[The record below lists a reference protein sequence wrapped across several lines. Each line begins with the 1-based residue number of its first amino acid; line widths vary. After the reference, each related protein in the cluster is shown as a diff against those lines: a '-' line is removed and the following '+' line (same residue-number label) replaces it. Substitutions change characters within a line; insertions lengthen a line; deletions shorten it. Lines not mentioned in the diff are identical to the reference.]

1 MGEILPFLRAH
12 SLFCVLK
19 MKLMK
24 YRVQSGLDCTDG
36 RGDDKMIRYPFPFR
50 AEGTQSKPTI
60 IFRGQATRLSRLEK
74 VAWDP
79 RFIVTFQKCNKYNL
93 FISTFPLLNF
103 FGGGGALVFLIMSS
117 EYANFVCLQKLK
129 EKAGIILMSWY

>member
-36 RGDDKMIRYPFPFR
+36 IGDDKKMIWHPLPFR

-60 IFRGQATRLSRLEK
+60 IFTGRGTRLSQLEK
-74 VAWDP
+74 EAWDP
-79 RFIVTFQKCNKYNL
+79 SVIVIFQKCNKYNL
-93 FISTFPLLNF
+93 FIPTFPSLNF
-103 FGGGGALVFLIMSS
+103 GWVGGGG
-117 EYANFVCLQKLK
+117 
-129 EKAGIILMSWY
+129 GGGGH